1 MKPSEINL
9 NDIMSSLK
17 KEGFEKGDTIPY
29 HTFIETCESLDIN
42 PDEVNIEKITERY
55 DVAIG

>member
-9 NDIMSSLK
+9 NDIMFSLN
-17 KEGFEKGDTIPY
+17 KEGYEKGDTIPY

-42 PDEVNIEKITERY
+42 PDDVNIEAMTERY
-55 DVAIG
+55 DVVIG